1 MSLLNALTKKSR
13 LNAAVKT
20 VAEARKSTGGRQE
33 QLFLKA
39 YAEFQDVISNDL
51 VLAETLYNWGFA
63 LLQHARS
70 QEGEVAIK
78 LYEDASDKFK
88 FCLTIDPNYLGAAI
102 DGGVVYMELAR
113 KKAVAIDNPLY
124 EQAKAY
130 FERAERIHQGHAVYN
145 LACIFALTG
154 EDEACLAALQD
165 SVKYGSLPAEAEIL
179 QDPDLEKV
187 RNKEWFQEFI
197 ASLAKKAPAVPEVA
211 APTEAEAKVEP
222 TPEVEDAKVELSS
235 DTPAASAA
243 EDVSESEPETEAKA
257 E

>member
-13 LNAAVKT
+13 LNTAVKT
-20 VAEARKSTGGRQE
+20 VVEARKSSGGRQE

-51 VLAETLYNWGFA
+51 VLAEALYNWGFA
-63 LLQHARS
+63 LLQHARG

-113 KKAVAIDNPLY
+113 KKAVAIDDPLY
-124 EQAKAY
+124 EQAKTY

-187 RNKEWFQEFI
+187 RNKAWFQEFI
-197 ASLAKKAPAVPEVA
+197 ASLAKKPEVVPEVA
-211 APTEAEAKVEP
+211 TPAEPEPEAKVEP
-222 TPEVEDAKVELSS
+222 TSDAAVASAPEED
-235 DTPAASAA
+235 SAA
-243 EDVSESEPETEAKA
+243 EAEAKA